1 MDRKNHWDRIFT
13 HRHSSELTWY
23 QPQLKTSL
31 ELISALH
38 LTPKS
43 RIIDSGSGDSNLVDD
58 LLAYGFTSLTVLDVS
73 AVALERSR
81 SRLGN
86 AAALVEWI
94 CGDILEVDL
103 GERSFYLWH
112 DRALFHFLVDPA
124 ERQHYLHTLDKSLAE
139 CGYWLVA
146 TFAPQGP
153 EICSGLST
161 LRYKAEE
168 LSELLG
174 KDYRLISTCHE
185 NHARPQGG
193 EQAFIYC
200 CFQKYRGISALEEH
214 PSRN

>member
-1 MDRKNHWDRIFT
+1 
-13 HRHSSELTWY
+13 
-23 QPQLKTSL
+23 
-31 ELISALH
+31 
-38 LTPKS
+38 
-43 RIIDSGSGDSNLVDD
+43 
-58 LLAYGFTSLTVLDVS
+58 
-73 AVALERSR
+73 LERSR

-103 GERSFYLWH
+103 GERSFDLWH

-153 EICSGLST
+153 EMCSGLST
-161 LRYKAEE
+161 LRYNAEE
-168 LSELLG
+168 LSKLLG
-174 KDYRLISTCHE
+174 RDYRLISTCYE

-200 CFQKYRGISALEEH
+200 CFQKYRGTSPLEEH
-214 PSRN
+214 PLRNQELHHE